1 MCLLNYCFCAMF
13 CVTLVYSVVM
23 TLSFLSFKVDLYACV
38 LLKLRTT
45 LYLEVRLP
53 ECHFCLHSCSPF
65 SVTQFVSR

>member
-1 MCLLNYCFCAMF
+1 MCLLNYCFFAMF

-23 TLSFLSFKVDLYACV
+23 TLLFWFFKVDLYAFV

-53 ECHFCLHSCSPF
+53 ECHFCSHFCSPF